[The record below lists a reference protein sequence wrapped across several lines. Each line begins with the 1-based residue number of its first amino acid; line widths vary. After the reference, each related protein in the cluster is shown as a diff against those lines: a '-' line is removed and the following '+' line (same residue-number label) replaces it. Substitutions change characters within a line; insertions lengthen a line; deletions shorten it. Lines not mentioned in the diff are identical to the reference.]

1 MRWWTLALAA
11 LAMPGAALA
20 GSYRVVLTPPV
31 GGKLLIGHGGV
42 QAADDRTGGALVRL
56 VAPGNEVRERG
67 TVRVLVMNLGK
78 QPFEFGP
85 EQVTLRLG
93 DGTELH
99 PVPVDTMEAGRT
111 LVERESRRA
120 AAIDLSVRMNLGV
133 LAEQG
138 AMRANP
144 QSIGPA
150 SPTAPA
156 GGPAQGSD
164 RRTDEIHLP
173 GGETLDA
180 IYQILVPLTVP
191 PAAAWGGYY
200 VFDVPKPVQ
209 ARRSDQPL
217 TIFVRTGAE
226 EHRFDATLKWR

>member
-1 MRWWTLALAA
+1 MRSWVLALAA

-20 GSYRVVLTPPV
+20 GSYRVVLTPPT

-67 TVRVLVMNLGK
+67 TVRVLVMNLGS

-85 EQVTLRLG
+85 DQVTLRLA

-99 PVPVDTMEAGRT
+99 PVPVDTMENGRK

-120 AAIDLSVRMNLGV
+120 AATDLQVSMNLGA
-133 LAEQG
+133 LAAQG
-138 AMRANP
+138 ATGTMPHSLA
-144 QSIGPA
+144 PA
-150 SPTAPA
+150 SSTAPA
-156 GGPAQGSD
+156 GGTTQGLD
-164 RRTDEIHLP
+164 RRTDELHLP
-173 GGETLDA
+173 GGQTLDA
-180 IYQILVPLTVP
+180 IYQILIPLTVAP
-191 PAAAWGGYY
+191 TAAWGGYY
-200 VFDVPKPVQ
+200 VFDMPKRVQ

-217 TIFVRTGAE
+217 TILVRTGAE

>member
-1 MRWWTLALAA
+1 MRTWVLALAA
-11 LAMPGAALA
+11 LAIPGAALA
-20 GSYRVVLTPPV
+20 GSYRVVLTPPA

-42 QAADDRTGGALVRL
+42 QAADDRTGTSLVRL

-67 TVRVLVMNLGK
+67 TVRVLVMNLGN

-85 EQVTLRLG
+85 DQVTLRLA

-99 PVPVDTMEAGRT
+99 PVPVDKMESGRI
-111 LVERESRRA
+111 LVEHESRLA
-120 AAIDLSVRMNLGV
+120 AATDFRVRMNLDG
-133 LAEQG
+133 LAKQS
-138 AMRANP
+138 AMGTVP

-156 GGPAQGSD
+156 GGPAQGLD
-164 RRTDEIHLP
+164 RRTEELQLP
-173 GGETLDA
+173 GGQTLDA
-180 IYQILVPLTVP
+180 IYQILIPLTVP

-217 TIFVRTGAE
+217 TILVRTGAE
-226 EHRFDATLKWR
+226 EHRFDAMLKWR